1 MRLIKSIF
9 IFLILVSIV
18 NIADA
23 RTLTGVKIDYA
34 QYGVTLGERGIGNIL
49 YNYTYDDG
57 VYILKAKLGKQLFNF
72 GKLSLYGD
80 GSPIDIKFKTGIRIT
95 TSKYVWYNM
104 ECLSEEYYQN
114 GVIVRASYGCGGE
127 SVKESE
133 YTEERYTVFKNNLVQ
148 KQIVMSIFQPEVDRI
163 FMNGAIWFPPQK
175 GTVSITSIP
184 SGATIS
190 DSNGV
195 LGNTPIS
202 VSQSAGTYD
211 FIASKDGYIS
221 ETKSVTFIDG
231 IYGGVGSSD
240 SLSYTMVASSTTG
253 TPIYTPT
260 PTPTPLDIVCGDWDF
275 VIYGE
280 CVKVPG
286 FGILLSIMS
295 IVCVILITK
304 RKL

>member
-1 MRLIKSIF
+1 MRIIKSIL
-9 IFLILVSIV
+9 IFLILISIV

-34 QYGVTLGERGIGNIL
+34 QYGVTLGERGIGNML

-57 VYILKAKLGKQLFNF
+57 VYILKAKLGKQLFSF

-114 GVIVRASYGCGGE
+114 GVIVKASYGCGGE
-127 SVKESE
+127 AVKESE
-133 YTEERYTVFKNNLVQ
+133 YTEERYTIFKNNLVQ
-148 KQIVMSIFQPEVDRI
+148 RQIVLSIFQPEVDRI
-163 FMNGAIWFPPQK
+163 FMNGAIWFPSQK
-175 GTVSITSIP
+175 GTVSITSVP

-195 LGNTPIS
+195 LGITPITI
-202 VSQSAGTYD
+202 SQIEGTYT
-211 FIASKDGYIS
+211 FTASMNGYKS
-221 ETKSVTFIDG
+221 ETKLVTFADG
-231 IYGGVGSSD
+231 IYGGVGSSN
-240 SLSYTMVASSTTG
+240 SLSYTLVVIPTG
-253 TPIYTPT
+253 TLTP
-260 PTPTPLDIVCGDWDF
+260 
-275 VIYGE
+275 
-280 CVKVPG
+280 VKIPG

-295 IVCVILITK
+295 ILFVMLIIK
-304 RKL
+304 RNKYE